1 MILSLPSALLCG
13 GSKRTALLAALA
25 IAPALAAQTPNART
39 AANAALEARDYTKAA
54 ALLAPLAA
62 ANPKDARILYDLGS
76 AQDELDQAAAAEK
89 SYRAAI
95 ADDEVYLEPRVALG
109 LLLARN
115 GRFADARGEL
125 AAATGISAGDAPLR
139 ARAYRTLARI
149 DAKDR
154 PAAARDELLAALQIS
169 PETPEDTLLTA
180 ELAQNAGGGAG
191 AAEAAY
197 RRVLLTTPNEPD
209 ATAGLAR
216 LLAQNKHYAE
226 AELYLKKALE
236 AHPGDPGLTVQLA
249 STFAAE
255 GKPAMAWPPVEALA
269 QAHPDDVNIRKLL
282 AGLYIDAGEWAKA
295 EPLLAQITAANP
307 KDVQAIDD
315 RGRALMHLGRF
326 AEAEAV
332 LTRIVAQPALF
343 ATPAALGD
351 AAGHLAFAASE
362 NMDPAGALRAIQ
374 VRATVLPNSPAL
386 LFVAAISYDRLHQA
400 KAASEAYRAFLAA
413 SNGQNPDQEF
423 EARHR
428 LVTLEHIK

>member
-1 MILSLPSALLCG
+1 MRYFVLIV
-13 GSKRTALLAALA
+13 ALA
-25 IAPALAAQTPNART
+25 SAGAQDFSGAPKSPPQNGART
-39 AANAALEARDYTKAA
+39 EATAALEAGDYAKAA
-54 ALLAPLAA
+54 KLLEPLAA
-62 ANPKDARILYDLGS
+62 ANPKDARVLYDLGS
-76 AQDELDQAAAAEK
+76 AQDELDQAGPAEK

-95 ADDEVYLEPRVALG
+95 EDDAVYLEPRVALG

-115 GRFADARGEL
+115 GRIADARGEL
-125 AAATGISAGDAPLR
+125 AAATGIDTGDAGLR

-149 DAKDR
+149 DEKDR
-154 PAAARDELLAALQIS
+154 PGDARDELLAALKLS

-180 ELAQNAGGGAG
+180 ELAQNATGGEG

-197 RRVLLTTPNEPD
+197 RRVLLADPNQPD

-216 LLAQNKHYAE
+216 LLAQQKHYAE

-236 AHPGDPGLTVQLA
+236 AHPGEPGMTVQLA

-269 QAHPDDVNIRKLL
+269 QAHPEDANLRHLL
-282 AGLYIDAGEWAKA
+282 AGLYLDAGEWAKA

-307 KDVQAIDD
+307 SDAQAADD
-315 RGRALMHLGRF
+315 RGRALVHLQRY
-326 AEAEAV
+326 AEAEAI
-332 LTRIVAQPALF
+332 LAKIVAQPALF
-343 ATPAALGD
+343 LTPAALGD

-362 NMDPAGALRAIQ
+362 NMDPAGALRAIA
-374 VRATVLPNSPAL
+374 VRATVLPNSPAI

-400 KAASEAYRAFLAA
+400 KPATEAYQAFLAA
-413 SNGQNPDQEF
+413 SNGENPDQEF

-428 LVTLEHIK
+428 LVALEHMK